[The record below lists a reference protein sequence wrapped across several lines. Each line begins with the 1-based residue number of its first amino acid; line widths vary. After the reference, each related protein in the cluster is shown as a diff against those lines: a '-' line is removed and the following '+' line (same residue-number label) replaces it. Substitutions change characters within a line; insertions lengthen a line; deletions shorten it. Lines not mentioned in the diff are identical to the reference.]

1 MKNSDADE
9 VNFKEAVEISKRE
22 NKSLVWLGREPVG
35 YISELLG
42 LGAES
47 FSKKD
52 PEEIV
57 YMDKERL
64 KQFDGCVLVCY
75 HGNTSGFIS
84 RFLKKQHAIKSYS
97 LKGGITAVVGEI
109 F

>member
-1 MKNSDADE
+1 MRNSDIDE
-9 VNFKEAVEISKRE
+9 VDFKEAVEISKRE
-22 NKSLVWLGREPVG
+22 NKSLIWLGREPVS

-42 LGAES
+42 LDAES

-57 YMDKERL
+57 YMDKEGL
-64 KQFDGCVLVCY
+64 KQLDGCVLICY

-84 RFLKKQHAIKSYS
+84 KFLKKQHAIRSHS
-97 LKGGITAVVGEI
+97 LKGGITAVVGEV